1 MFPVSRTIWLRYL
14 ILPVLL
20 ASTTFAQ
27 DKWQEANAN
36 VVRLAPA
43 SFKQLPPLVV
53 ADLEAR
59 HCTIPQ
65 TFAER
70 EPHNVVSGSFTK
82 RGEVDWAILCSR
94 NGVSTILVY
103 PSGRVKSVHELGTG
117 SDYGYLQVID
127 GEGTIGF
134 SRKIDRASID
144 YVKRRLPPSVPTT
157 SIDKDGIEDIFV
169 EKASVIRYLYRR
181 KWTEFMGLD

>member
-1 MFPVSRTIWLRYL
+1 MFPVSRTFWFLFL
-14 ILPVLL
+14 ILPVLFG
-20 ASTTFAQ
+20 SPTFAQ
-27 DKWQEANAN
+27 DRRQEADAK

-70 EPHNVVSGSFTK
+70 EPHNVVSGSFIK

-94 NGVSTILVY
+94 KGVSTILVY
-103 PSGRVKSVHELGTG
+103 PSGRVQSVHELATEPD
-117 SDYGYLQVID
+117 SRYLQIID

-134 SRKIDRASID
+134 SRMIGRASID
-144 YVKRRLPPSVPTT
+144 YVATRRPPSIPTT
-157 SIDKDGIEDIFV
+157 SIDKDGIDDIFV
-169 EKASVIRYLYRR
+169 EKASVIWYLYRG

>member
-1 MFPVSRTIWLRYL
+1 MISRSKAFFYLVLL
-14 ILPVLL
+14 ILFSPPVL
-20 ASTTFAQ
+20 AQ
-27 DKWQEANAN
+27 DKRLDEGAN

-43 SFKQLPPLVV
+43 SFKELPLLVV

-59 HCTIPQ
+59 QCTIPQ
-65 TFAER
+65 TFTKR
-70 EPHNVVSGSFTK
+70 EPHNVVSGSFIK

-103 PSGRVKSVHELGTG
+103 PSGRVQSVHELGTG
-117 SDYGYLQVID
+117 SDDGYLQVID

-169 EKASVIRYLYRR
+169 EKASVIRYLYRGE
-181 KWTEFMGLD
+181 WTEFMGLD

>member
-1 MFPVSRTIWLRYL
+1 MLTISRSKAFFYLVLL
-14 ILPVLL
+14 ILSSPPVL
-20 ASTTFAQ
+20 AQ
-27 DKWQEANAN
+27 DKRLDEDAN

-59 HCTIPQ
+59 QCTIPQ
-65 TFAER
+65 TFTKR
-70 EPHNVVSGSFTK
+70 EPHNVVSGSFIK

-103 PSGRVKSVHELGTG
+103 PSGRVQSVHELATEPD
-117 SDYGYLQVID
+117 SRYLQIID

-134 SRKIDRASID
+134 SRMIGRASTD
-144 YVKRRLPPSVPTT
+144 YITRRRPESIRST

-169 EKASVIRYLYRR
+169 EKASVIRYLYRG